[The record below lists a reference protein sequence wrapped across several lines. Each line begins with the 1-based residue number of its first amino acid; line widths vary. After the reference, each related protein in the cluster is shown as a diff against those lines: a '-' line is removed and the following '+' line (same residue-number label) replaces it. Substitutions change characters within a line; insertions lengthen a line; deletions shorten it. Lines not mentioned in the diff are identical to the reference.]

1 MRACLYI
8 VFCLAILACKEQSA
22 AKPELEEDVYVD
34 ILVDLHIAETY
45 IQQVSPAMQDSA
57 AEVTRAAI
65 ARLYGLKPEQMEQQI
80 RLLQGDPKMH
90 QEVYDRVIDRLDS
103 LRQNE
108 IRPDSVP
115 TTPETKHRN
124 LN

>member
-8 VFCLAILACKEQSA
+8 VFCLVILACKEQSA

-57 AEVTRAAI
+57 AALTRAAI

-108 IRPDSVP
+108 IRPDTVP
-115 TTPETKHRN
+115 TTPGTIDRN